1 MLIIEKKDALSELL
15 KSENTVESTNSGY
28 IRAVADIRRRKIALN
43 SLDFPSL
50 AKLLVD
56 DGSDEADLYDLAIT
70 TYGKVFFSKSSQ
82 KQKEVNSFTARIIQ
96 QIVSSL
102 LIFDQLEVSN
112 D

>member
-1 MLIIEKKDALSELL
+1 MLIIEKKNALSELL
-15 KSENTVESTNSGY
+15 KSENTVESTKSGY

-70 TYGKVFFSKSSQ
+70 THGKVFFTKGLQ
-82 KQKEVNSFTARIIQ
+82 KQKEVNSFTAKIIQ
-96 QIVSSL
+96 QTVNLL
-102 LIFDQLEVSN
+102 LIFD
-112 D
+112 